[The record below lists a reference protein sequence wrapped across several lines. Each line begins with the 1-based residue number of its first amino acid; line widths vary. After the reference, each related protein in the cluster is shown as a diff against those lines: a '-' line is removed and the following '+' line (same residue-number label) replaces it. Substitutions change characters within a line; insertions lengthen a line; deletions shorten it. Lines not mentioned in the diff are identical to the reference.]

1 MGNRHHEPER
11 PGSRAEGRRRQF
23 EDSRGLTDPRD
34 LPLDDESAAGEP
46 ESETEAD
53 DPGEASSAE
62 SQSDEDE

>member
-34 LPLDDESAAGEP
+34 LPLDDESATGEP

-53 DPGEASSAE
+53 EASSAE